1 MYLGLLNE
9 EKRELFLD
17 ICFCIASADGEYS
30 ADEKV
35 LIAAYQKEMNTEY
48 DPMVSKKK
56 EKEII
61 QLLSTMCTEQE
72 KKIIIFETIGL
83 AQVDGNY
90 DKTERTIIEKMAK
103 TFEIKES
110 YTKECEQ
117 LLEEYLKLQSRIN
130 QTVL

>member
-35 LIAAYQKEMNTEY
+35 LIEAYQKEMNTEY

-56 EKEII
+56 ENEIVE
-61 QLLSTMCTEQE
+61 LLNLICTEQE

-83 AQVDGNY
+83 ALIDGNY
-90 DKTERTIIEKMAK
+90 DKAERKIIDQMTK
-103 TFEIKES
+103 TFKIKES
-110 YTKECEQ
+110 YAKECEQ
-117 LLEEYLKLQSRIN
+117 LLKEYLKLQNRIN
-130 QTVL
+130 EIVL